1 MNNLQTPKNPELF
14 YKLVDS
20 HNKEDH
26 LKLIE
31 MIKEENLN
39 PCQIKSLDFY
49 TILGV
54 MLIRN
59 KDVAKI
65 LVKYSDDSK
74 VPDSLN
80 SHWYDACLLKKSQL
94 GLLKLALK
102 AGKKSINHCR
112 IKEDGEHIHSTPFA
126 CLIDKTYSNYPVA
139 KFGKPIHYSYDK
151 IITPSITF
159 MLENG
164 ANINSYYGKTQK
176 HVVSAMLQYYPFMSY
191 YYKDILDMSLKNG
204 FDPNNLVEKNTSKDN
219 FYGHIFKQ
227 NKNSDEQILKFCT
240 SIFNEYN
247 IIPDI
252 EHVNSEGKNIITLAN
267 EANLVGVL
275 SFLENIAIK
284 KVLNTPNTVIK
295 TKNRL

>member
-1 MNNLQTPKNPELF
+1 MNTLQIPKNPELF

-20 HNKEDH
+20 YNREDH
-26 LKLIE
+26 LQLIE

-39 PCQIKSLDFY
+39 PCQIQALNHY

-59 KDVAKI
+59 KDVAKL

-74 VPDSLN
+74 TPDSLN
-80 SHWYDACLLKKSQL
+80 SHWYSACLLKKSQL

-102 AGKKSINHCR
+102 SGKESINHCR
-112 IKEDGEHIHSTPFA
+112 EKEDGEHIHSTPFA
-126 CLIDKTYSNYPVA
+126 CLIDKSYSNYPVNN
-139 KFGKPIHYSYDK
+139 FGKPVHYSYDK
-151 IITPSITF
+151 IITPSILF

-176 HVVSAMLQYYPFMSY
+176 HVVSAMLQYYPLMSY
-191 YYKDILDMSLKNG
+191 YYKDILNLSLKYG
-204 FDPNNLVEKNTSKDN
+204 FNPNTLVERNTTKDN
-219 FYGHIFKQ
+219 FYGNIFKQ
-227 NKNSDEQILKFCT
+227 KKNSDDDVLKFCT
-240 SIFNEYN
+240 FLFEEHN

-252 EHVNSEGKNIITLAN
+252 EHINNEGKNIITLAN
-267 EANLVGVL
+267 EANLTNVL

-284 KVLNTPNTVIK
+284 KVLNTSNNVIK